1 MQNNKR
7 FFSEIKSLFIQSYRG
22 QPLYNFLTG
31 IYDIFSLISW
41 SNDSASAKSIKKIRK
56 LKNKYLGKRC
66 FIIGNGPSLNRTDLS
81 LLKSEYTFGLNR
93 IYLLFDKIGFH
104 TNFLVTVNDL
114 VIQQSAPDIEKVK
127 ALKFISWK
135 GRKFIKADDD
145 TIFIR
150 SLARQEF
157 SKDIE
162 NGLWEG
168 TTVTYVAMQIAY
180 YLGFRKVVLVGVDHR
195 FKSGGSPHQEILS
208 KGKDRNHFST
218 DYFGKGY
225 KWHYPDLKTAE
236 FAYKMAKE
244 HFEND
249 GREIVDAT
257 IGGKLRVFEK
267 VGYKSLFKSKE

>member
-1 MQNNKR
+1 MQN
-7 FFSEIKSLFIQSYRG
+7 SERLINITKSRFIQSYRG

-41 SNDSASAKSIKKIRK
+41 GNSPASTKSIRKIRK
-56 LKNKYLGKRC
+56 LKNKYIDKRC
-66 FIIGNGPSLNRTDLS
+66 FIIGNGPSLKKTDLS

-93 IYLLFDKIGFH
+93 IYLLFDKIGFS
-104 TNFLVTVNDL
+104 TNFLVVVNNL
-114 VIQQSAPDIEKVK
+114 VIGQSAKEIDKVS
-127 ALKFISWK
+127 AIKFISWK
-135 GRKFIKADDD
+135 GRKYVKMDKN
-145 TIFIR
+145 TLFIR
-150 SLARQEF
+150 SLAKQGF
-157 SKDIE
+157 SKNIE
-162 NGLWEG
+162 GGVWEG

-180 YLGFRKVVLVGVDHR
+180 YLGFEKVILVGVDHR

-208 KGKDRNHFST
+208 RGKDRNHFST

-267 VGYKSLFKSKE
+267 VRYKSLFKNKD